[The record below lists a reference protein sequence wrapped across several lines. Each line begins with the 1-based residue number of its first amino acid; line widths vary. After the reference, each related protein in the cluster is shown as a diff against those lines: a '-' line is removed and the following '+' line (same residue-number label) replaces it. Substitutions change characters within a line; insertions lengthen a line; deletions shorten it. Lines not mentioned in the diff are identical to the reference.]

1 MKTTLLKGFVL
12 SILFIGLGYVSNAQ
26 ETQSTTHEIKPYK
39 VQVQRIDSPTKAAS
53 QKKHHTINKRE
64 QRINNIQALPIE
76 KRATIR
82 EVPKA
87 TK

>member
-1 MKTTLLKGFVL
+1 MKTVVLKGFVL
-12 SILFIGLGYVSNAQ
+12 SILFLGLGYVSNAQ

-39 VQVQRIDSPTKAAS
+39 VQVQRIESTTKAAA
-53 QKKHHTINKRE
+53 QKKQHTINKRD
-64 QRINNIQALPIE
+64 QRINNMHALPIE

-82 EVPKA
+82 EVPKP